1 MESNVQTDKKS
12 KKAKKFE
19 ADAATT
25 EVQANAET
33 PTGDNAAE
41 GEGKATGAP
50 RPRKW
55 DYGIIPE
62 AKIVPQAETASVK
75 KEVAEA
81 WALVDDSPTVEE
93 YTKRGGDRHGLR
105 VLSRRGLIKIIHA
118 DGNEFPK
125 AYVAP
130 VKEEAAEEPA
140 Q

>member
-1 MESNVQTDKKS
+1 METNVQTDKKS

-19 ADAATT
+19 AEAATT
-25 EVQANAET
+25 EVQANSEANGEQQ
-33 PTGDNAAE
+33 AE

-55 DYGIIPE
+55 DYGIIDD
-62 AKIVPQAETASVK
+62 ATIVPQAETASVK

-81 WALVDDSPTVEE
+81 WALVDDKPTVHEFM
-93 YTKRGGDRHGLR
+93 KRGGDRHGLR
-105 VLSRRGLIKIIHA
+105 VLSRRGLIKIVHP
-118 DGNEFPK
+118 DGTEFPRP
-125 AYVAP
+125 YVAP

>member
-1 MESNVQTDKKS
+1 METNVQTDKKS

-19 ADAATT
+19 AEAATT
-25 EVQANAET
+25 EVQANSEANGEQQA
-33 PTGDNAAE
+33 D

-62 AKIVPQAETASVK
+62 AQIVPQTETAAVK